1 MKRVFIAEDNELF
14 AAAVT
19 DLLQFHGYEFKVA
32 DGGGDIVGQIKGY
45 RPDVI
50 ILDIRM
56 PDADGLQVC
65 RSIKSDPELRTIYVI
80 ILSCLD
86 TEGDIKAGKAAG
98 ADQYLVKPFSP
109 PDVIKI
115 LKSARQN

>member
-19 DLLQFHGYEFKVA
+19 DLLHFHGYEFKVA
-32 DGGGDIVGQIKGY
+32 EEGKDILAQIKRY
-45 RPDVI
+45 RPDI
-50 ILDIRM
+50 LILDIRM
-56 PDADGLQVC
+56 PGADGLQIC
-65 RSIKSDPELRTIYVI
+65 RSVKADPELQKTYVL

-86 TEGDIKAGKAAG
+86 TEADIKAGKSAG

-115 LKSARQN
+115 LKSVN